1 MFLTKSRMDS
11 MSLFAAD
18 AESQGSM
25 LALFVGTAVFEV
37 DVKQP
42 VKRLDG

>member
-1 MFLTKSRMDS
+1 MDS

-18 AESQGSM
+18 AVSQGSM

-37 DVKQP
+37 NVKQQ
-42 VKRLDG
+42 VKQLDG